1 MQDSIRTPFILEID
15 DDNLPDLFAEKKR
28 IEKRLKFLKANNVGR
43 GKVPYYFGS
52 IFLLLTIYG
61 ILIYY
66 FPEYF
71 NADGPTSGLYYFF
84 IFSSLLAYTV
94 YRIIK
99 RRNNDIINRLSNRVV
114 EIEEEIYNKR
124 EKDIPIKDLNNL
136 EESNSSPDPAQ
147 FKQAIE
153 PKAESKSSLDSSQF
167 QPFIE
172 PTS

>member
-1 MQDSIRTPFILEID
+1 MQDSISTPYILGINQD
-15 DDNLPDLFAEKKR
+15 TLPELFSEKKR
-28 IEKRLKFLKANNVGR
+28 LEKRLKFLRANNVGR

-66 FPEYF
+66 FPEEF

-99 RRNNDIINRLSNRVV
+99 RRNNDLIDRLSNRVL
-114 EIEEEIYNKR
+114 EIEGEIYKKK
-124 EKDIPIKDLNNL
+124 EKLILINDLNNSD
-136 EESNSSPDPAQ
+136 ETNSSPDPVQ
-147 FKQAIE
+147 SKQAMK
-153 PKAESKSSLDSSQF
+153 PKAESNSSLDSSPF

-172 PTS
+172 PTT

>member
-1 MQDSIRTPFILEID
+1 MQDSIRTPY
-15 DDNLPDLFAEKKR
+15 NLGINEDTLPELFAEKKR
-28 IEKRLKFLKANNVGR
+28 IEKRLEFLKANNVGR

-66 FPEYF
+66 FPEEF

-124 EKDIPIKDLNNL
+124 EKFKQNQDLNNH
-136 EESNSSPDPAQ
+136 
-147 FKQAIE
+147 I
-153 PKAESKSSLDSSQF
+153 ESKSGTNPIPI
-167 QPFIE
+167 QPVEE
-172 PTS
+172 PKTYGDEGGI